1 VIAELIFDWASRTP
15 GRPALIDNGQAL
27 SYRTFAHLIARAR
40 GFFARRGCDGSGH
53 AVLAVGNL
61 VDFWVLSLA
70 LRSLGLTTMAVRS
83 VAAVGK
89 ALLPDVRCVVTSP
102 NEAWPGLGEVCV
114 ARGLRLYSV
123 SLGGEAALDLDA
135 TAHASGG
142 HILRTSGTTGADKM
156 VLMTSAI
163 DAVFLRRKVDVIGM
177 SQDTVLGA
185 FDFAP

>member
-1 VIAELIFDWASRTP
+1 M
-15 GRPALIDNGQAL
+15 
-27 SYRTFAHLIARAR
+27 
-40 GFFARRGCDGSGH
+40 
-53 AVLAVGNL
+53 LAVGNL

-89 ALLPDVRCVVTSP
+89 ALLPDVGCVVTSP
-102 NEAWPGLGEVCV
+102 NEAWPGLDEVCV

-185 FDFAP
+185 FDFAPWTGAGYRWAASPWLVGGTTLSSTGARPGRRCCARD